1 MMQNK
6 TAALFALAALTA
18 ATAFNVNAAVKYEP
32 FVGIDVGARLSGQFE
47 SKYSGKQEH
56 VDLEEHVDLSSS
68 MVFGVEGGVIL
79 NQAHQFSIG
88 YDYRGVSREDYSND
102 DLEVG
107 TLYTQYDYLV
117 PITQN
122 LAWTIGG
129 KLGYEMYNSDF
140 DGEDEL
146 NGIVLGAQTGL
157 NYRFNAWSVGAE
169 VSHLYHTNEVEYSET
184 YNDQKYTSSSKIGD
198 EVLLTANVKYHF

>member
-1 MMQNK
+1 MKNK
-6 TAALFALAALTA
+6 TAALFALTALTA
-18 ATAFNVNAAVKYEP
+18 ATTFNVNAAAKYES
-32 FVGIDVGARLSGQFE
+32 FVGIDAGARLSGQAE
-47 SKYSGKQEH
+47 SKYDGKEDH
-56 VDLEEHVDLSSS
+56 LDLKSS

-88 YDYRGVSREDYSND
+88 YDYRGVSVDYTDD

-117 PITQN
+117 PITQK

-140 DGEDEL
+140 DNADEL
-146 NGIVLGAQTGL
+146 NGVVLGAQTGL
-157 NYRFNAWSVGAE
+157 NYRFNAWSVGTE
-169 VSHLYHTNEVEYSET
+169 VSYLHHTHEFESSET
-184 YNDQKYTSSSKIGD
+184 YNGQTETSSYD
-198 EVLLTANVKYHF
+198 R

>member
-1 MMQNK
+1 MKNK
-6 TAALFALAALTA
+6 TAALFALAALA
-18 ATAFNVNAAVKYEP
+18 ATTFNVNAAATYEP
-32 FVGIDVGARLSGQFE
+32 FVGIDAGARLSGQAE
-47 SKYSGKQEH
+47 SKYDGKEDH
-56 VDLEEHVDLSSS
+56 LDLKSST
-68 MVFGVEGGVIL
+68 VFGVEGGVIL

-88 YDYRGVSREDYSND
+88 YDYRGVSVDYTDD

-117 PITQN
+117 PITQK

-140 DGEDEL
+140 DNADEL
-146 NGIVLGAQTGL
+146 NGVVLGAQTGL
-157 NYRFNAWSVGAE
+157 NYRFNAWSVGTE
-169 VSHLYHTNEVEYSET
+169 VSYLYHTHEFESSAT
-184 YNDQKYTSSSKIGD
+184 YNGQTETSSYKIGD

>member
-1 MMQNK
+1 MKNK
-6 TAALFALAALTA
+6 TAALFALTALTA
-18 ATAFNVNAAVKYEP
+18 ATTFNVNAAAKYES
-32 FVGIDVGARLSGQFE
+32 FVGIDAGARLSGQAE
-47 SKYSGKQEH
+47 STYNGKED
-56 VDLEEHVDLSSS
+56 DLDLKSS

-79 NQAHQFSIG
+79 NRAHQFSIG
-88 YDYRGVSREDYSND
+88 YDYRGVGVDYSDD

-117 PITQN
+117 PITKK

-140 DGEDEL
+140 DNADEL
-146 NGIVLGAQTGL
+146 NGVVLGAQTGL
-157 NYRFNAWSVGAE
+157 NYRFNAWSVGTE
-169 VSHLYHTNEVEYSET
+169 VSYLHHTHEFEASET
-184 YNDQKYTSSSKIGD
+184 YNGQTETSSYKIGD

>member
-1 MMQNK
+1 MKNK
-6 TAALFALAALTA
+6 TSALFALTALTA
-18 ATAFNVNAAVKYEP
+18 ATTFNVNAAAKYES
-32 FVGIDVGARLSGQFE
+32 FVGIDAGARLSGQAE
-47 SKYSGKQEH
+47 SKYDGKEDH
-56 VDLEEHVDLSSS
+56 LDLKSS

-88 YDYRGVSREDYSND
+88 YDYRGVSVDYTDD

-117 PITQN
+117 PITQK

-140 DGEDEL
+140 DNADEL
-146 NGIVLGAQTGL
+146 NGVVLGAQTGL
-157 NYRFNAWSVGAE
+157 NYRFNAWSVGTE
-169 VSHLYHTNEVEYSET
+169 VSYLHHTHEFESSET
-184 YNDQKYTSSSKIGD
+184 YNGQTETSSYKIGD